1 MNRPQQHLITA
12 ARHAFLQ
19 HFGQMPTTLVQAPGR
34 VNLMGEH
41 TDYNDGYVLPCAINF
56 GTVIAARRR
65 DDAMVRVV
73 AVDMDM
79 AFDGFRL
86 DEIIEP
92 LLDQAEQ
99 QWANYVRGM
108 LRELQLLGLS
118 FSGMELAIT
127 GDVPQGAG
135 LSSSASLTVAV
146 GQAVKSLFSI
156 DTLDATQLAQAAQ
169 RAENNFVGCQCGIMD
184 QLVSAHGK
192 VGHAVLID
200 CRSLQTR
207 QVLLADDVSVLVVH
221 SRVARGLVDS
231 EYNTRR
237 KQCEAAARYFGVAA
251 LRDVNGEQVSAAS
264 GLDQMTM
271 RRARHVVTE
280 NQRAQEAAVALA
292 QGDLRRMGELM
303 AASHASMRN
312 DFEITLPPIDELVA
326 ILGSAIGEMGGARMT
341 GGGFGGCVVAVL
353 PTAMVKAASDA
364 VAAQYRAPHGESAL
378 VYACVPSAGAGSLA
392 L

>member
-1 MNRPQQHLITA
+1 
-12 ARHAFLQ
+12 
-19 HFGQMPTTLVQAPGR
+19 
-34 VNLMGEH
+34 
-41 TDYNDGYVLPCAINF
+41 
-56 GTVIAARRR
+56 
-65 DDAMVRVV
+65 
-73 AVDMDM
+73 
-79 AFDGFRL
+79 
-86 DEIIEP
+86 
-92 LLDQAEQ
+92 
-99 QWANYVRGM
+99 
-108 LRELQLLGLS
+108 
-118 FSGMELAIT
+118 MELAIT

-251 LRDVNGEQVSAAS
+251 LRDVNGEQVSAAT

-303 AASHASMRN
+303 AASHASMRD